1 MSRQAATEF
10 LEKLVEDETLRDKVR
25 EAEKGRSAKAS
36 VLVEVGAGQGY
47 DFSEAELHEILC
59 AVHQHKIGVLSEA
72 QLIDVAGSL
81 IEFPDWRP
89 EHG

>member
-1 MSRQAATEF
+1 
-10 LEKLVEDETLRDKVR
+10 
-25 EAEKGRSAKAS
+25 
-36 VLVEVGAGQGY
+36 LVEVAAGQGY
-47 DFSEAELHEILC
+47 DFSEHELHEILC
-59 AVHQHKIGVLSEA
+59 AVHQHKIGVLSEE